1 MPEATSR
8 RARVQLSMRRWSPNR
23 WRLRTKLLVALVG
36 LLTATTVAIGTLT
49 VVSLNSYLVRQ
60 LDEQLAMATAR
71 SQSALNSDGDDGGRR
86 SRRPAIPREAGGLV
100 APGQASGT
108 LAVITVNGQV
118 LRAVVLDD
126 KGRPETISNESV
138 SDLGDIH
145 DFDDYET
152 VKLDDG
158 LGDYRVVSTPIRDGA
173 VLITGLPL
181 EPLRETLRQA
191 TLIIVLISVAGLLA
205 AAGAGAVIINVAL
218 RPLRRVAATATS
230 VADLPLDTGEVALA
244 VRVPTQDTD
253 PHTEVGQVG
262 VALNHLLANVA
273 DALRARHESEM
284 RVRNFVA
291 DASHELRTPLAS
303 IRGYSELTRRADVD
317 LPPDI
322 VHALGRIESE
332 SVRMTSLVEDLL
344 LLARLDAG
352 RPMEFSEVDLS
363 ALLIAA
369 VSDAHVASPDH
380 QWDLQLPPDPVC
392 VSGDSDRLAQVV
404 ANLLANA
411 RVHTPSGTRIRISLQ
426 VQDQMAILGVQDNG
440 PGIPA
445 QLVPEVFG
453 RFSRA
458 DSSRSRAAGSTGLGL
473 AIAAAVVGAHG
484 GSINV
489 TSRPGDTAFTVR
501 LPV

>member
-1 MPEATSR
+1 MRQWS
-8 RARVQLSMRRWSPNR
+8 LSR
-23 WRLRTKLLVALVG
+23 WRLRTKLLAALIG
-36 LLTATTVAIGTLT
+36 LLTATTVAIGALT
-49 VVSLNSYLVRQ
+49 VVSLDSYLVRQ
-60 LDEQLAMATAR
+60 LDEQLAMATGR
-71 SQSALNSDGDDGGRR
+71 SQTALEADRDGRGRR
-86 SRRPAIPREAGGLV
+86 QSRPVAPREAGGLV

-108 LAVITVNGQV
+108 LAVISVNGQV
-118 LRAVVLDD
+118 RRAVVLDGN
-126 KGRPETISNESV
+126 GRPETISNDSV
-138 SDLGDIH
+138 SDLAGFD
-145 DFDDYET
+145 DFDVFET
-152 VKLDDG
+152 VKLDDS
-158 LGDYRVVSTPIRDGA
+158 LGDYRVVATPTRDGA
-173 VLITGLPL
+173 VLVTGLPL

-191 TLIIVLISVAGLLA
+191 TLIVVLISLAGLLA
-205 AAGAGAVIINVAL
+205 AAVAGAVIINVAL

-230 VADLPLDTGEVALA
+230 VADLPLDTGEVALS
-244 VRVPTQDTD
+244 VRVPAQDTD

-273 DALRARHESEM
+273 DALRARHESET

-303 IRGYSELTRRADVD
+303 IRGYSELTRRANAD

-332 SVRMTSLVEDLL
+332 SIRMTSLVEDLL

-352 RPMEFSEVDLS
+352 RPIEFTEVDLS
-363 ALLIAA
+363 ALLVAA
-369 VSDAHVASPDH
+369 VSDAHVAAPDH
-380 QWDLQLPPDPVC
+380 QWDLQLPENPVC
-392 VSGDSDRLAQVV
+392 VRGDSDRLAQVV

-411 RVHTPSGTRIRISLQ
+411 RVHTPTGTRIRISLNIDDH
-426 VQDQMAILGVQDNG
+426 VAILHVQDNG

-445 QLVPEVFG
+445 QLLPEVFA

-458 DSSRSRAAGSTGLGL
+458 DSSRTRSAGSTGLGL

-501 LPV
+501 LPLAMPLA

>member
-1 MPEATSR
+1 M
-8 RARVQLSMRRWSPNR
+8 
-23 WRLRTKLLVALVG
+23 
-36 LLTATTVAIGTLT
+36 AIGALT
-49 VVSLNSYLVRQ
+49 IVSLNSYLVRQ
-60 LDEQLAMATAR
+60 LDEQLAVATGR
-71 SQSALNSDGDDGGRR
+71 SETALNSDGDD
-86 SRRPAIPREAGGLV
+86 RRPGRSAPPRQAGGLV

-108 LAVITVNGQV
+108 LAVISVGGRV
-118 LRAVVLDD
+118 MRAVVLDD
-126 KGRPETISNESV
+126 NGRPEAISNSSV
-138 SDLGDIH
+138 SELAELDGS
-145 DFDDYET
+145 DDYET
-152 VKLDDG
+152 VKLGDD
-158 LGDYRVVSTPIRDGA
+158 LGEYRVVANPTRDGA
-173 VLITGLPL
+173 VLVTGLPM

-191 TLIIVLISVAGLLA
+191 TLIVVLISIAGLLA
-205 AAGAGAVIINVAL
+205 AAAAGAFIISVAL

-230 VADLPLDTGEVALA
+230 VADLPLDTGDVALA
-244 VRVPTQDTD
+244 VRVPAEDTD

-262 VALNHLLANVA
+262 AALNHLLSNVA

-332 SVRMTSLVEDLL
+332 SIRMTSLVEDLL

-352 RPMEFSEVDLS
+352 RPIEFEEVDLS
-363 ALLIAA
+363 ALLVAA
-369 VSDAHVASPDH
+369 VSDAHVAAPNH
-380 QWDLQLPPDPVC
+380 QWELDLPENPVC
-392 VSGDSDRLAQVV
+392 VRGDGDRLAQVV

-411 RVHTPSGTRIRISLQ
+411 RVHTPDGTRIRISLS
-426 VQDQMAILGVQDNG
+426 VAADGMAVLGVQDNG

-473 AIAAAVVGAHG
+473 AIAAAVIGAHG
-484 GSINV
+484 GSIQV
-489 TSRPGDTAFTVR
+489 TSRPGETAFTVR

>member
-1 MPEATSR
+1 MRQWS
-8 RARVQLSMRRWSPNR
+8 LSR
-23 WRLRTKLLVALVG
+23 WRLRTKLLVALIG
-36 LLTATTVAIGTLT
+36 LLTATTVAIGALT

-60 LDEQLAMATAR
+60 LDEQLATATGR
-71 SQSALNSDGDDGGRR
+71 SQSALDSDDDDA
-86 SRRPAIPREAGGLV
+86 RRPSRPVVPRGAGGLV

-108 LAVITVNGQV
+108 LAVITVDGQV
-118 LRAVVLDD
+118 RRAVVLDD
-126 KGRPETISNESV
+126 NGRPETISNDSV
-138 SDLGDIH
+138 SDLAGID
-145 DFDDYET
+145 DFDDFGT
-152 VKLDDG
+152 VTLDDG
-158 LGDYRVVSTPIRDGA
+158 LGDYRVVATPTRDGA
-173 VLITGLPL
+173 VLVTGLPL

-191 TLIIVLISVAGLLA
+191 TLIVVLISIAGLLA
-205 AAGAGAVIINVAL
+205 AAVAGAVIINVAL

-244 VRVPTQDTD
+244 VRVPEEDTD

-262 VALNHLLANVA
+262 AALNHLLAA
-273 DALRARHESEM
+273 DALRARHESET

-332 SVRMTSLVEDLL
+332 SIRMTSLVEDLL

-352 RPMEFSEVDLS
+352 RPIEFTEVDLS
-363 ALLIAA
+363 ALLVAA
-369 VSDAHVASPDH
+369 VSDAHVAAPDH
-380 QWDLQLPPDPVC
+380 QWDLHLPEDPVG
-392 VSGDSDRLAQVV
+392 VKGDGDRLAQVV
-404 ANLLANA
+404 ANLLTNA
-411 RVHTPSGTRIRISLQ
+411 RVHTPTGTRIRISLNIDDHAAILQ
-426 VQDQMAILGVQDNG
+426 VQDDG

-445 QLVPEVFG
+445 HLVPEVFG
-453 RFSRA
+453 RFSRG

-484 GSINV
+484 GAINV
-489 TSRPGDTAFTVR
+489 TSRPGKTAFTVR
-501 LPV
+501 LPMTAQPTPPTPPI